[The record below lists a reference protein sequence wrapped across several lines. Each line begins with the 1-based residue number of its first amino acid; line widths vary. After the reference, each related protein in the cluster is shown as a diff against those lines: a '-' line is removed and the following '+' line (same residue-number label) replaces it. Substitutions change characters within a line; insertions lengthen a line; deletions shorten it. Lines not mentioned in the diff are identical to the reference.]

1 MDDWARGKY
10 KDRVNFVCV
19 SCDGPDLAKAMGE
32 RMGLS
37 NCVNTVT
44 ASRRDGP
51 YWGQLGCSGF
61 IILSSDTQDVI
72 AGKTKAYL
80 DVRET
85 AFRHVESILDDA
97 IEGEAV
103 KSRDHDGNPNATS
116 MSDEGS

>member
-1 MDDWARGKY
+1 MDEWSRGKY
-10 KDRVNFVCV
+10 KDHVNFVCV

-32 RMGLS
+32 RMRLKD
-37 NCVNTVT
+37 CVNTVT

-61 IILSSDTQDVI
+61 IILSPDKQEVI

-80 DVRET
+80 DVGES
-85 AFRHVESILDDA
+85 AFKHVESILDSA
-97 IEGEAV
+97 IAGQALKV
-103 KSRDHDGNPNATS
+103 GNPNAAG